1 MKAWVNIH
9 KLKIAYLFAIWI
21 PKCLLG
27 NSILS
32 WIYVCLLLLNL
43 KPQWIYAKTSVDKQP
58 QKYEKKHISSLFA
71 RKYRDSPKIKKK
83 TYQISKHCRFRVW
96 RESGEKFQFFF
107 INEKPST
114 KFKFFFTSPEWCW
127 LVPTFHLCYEKWMFR
142 LRVIKLVLMVFFLE
156 HLNLL
161 LLWLFAAGAG
171 AASQTSIYCYIKW
184 TLEIVLI
191 PFPFFSSSYLL
202 LILYICTA
210 HTLAQAINVTCHLC
224 IETCAYLAGK
234 TCVHVVEKWVQ
245 IKKAETM
252 NFSLCSNK

>member
-1 MKAWVNIH
+1 MFDGN
-9 KLKIAYLFAIWI
+9 
-21 PKCLLG
+21 LG
-27 NSILS
+27 KNF
-32 WIYVCLLLLNL
+32 
-43 KPQWIYAKTSVDKQP
+43 K
-58 QKYEKKHISSLFA
+58 
-71 RKYRDSPKIKKK
+71 
-83 TYQISKHCRFRVW
+83 
-96 RESGEKFQFFF
+96 FFF
-107 INEKPST
+107 NNEIPST

-142 LRVIKLVLMVFFLE
+142 LRVIKLVLMVFFLQ

-161 LLWLFAAGAG
+161 LLWLFAAGAGAG